1 VPSEAHY
8 WKAVGLPAPAG
19 LRERSR
25 PCPTCAERR
34 RLTDPIDGNH
44 PVWNHPEM
52 RRALALRDI
61 GTVFR
66 LLQRHGLSQR
76 RIAALTGQSQSE
88 VSEILNGRQVVSYD
102 VLLRIC
108 TGLAIQRGRLGL
120 AYDPETAALIGE
132 PTTTAY
138 RAGGDGEP
146 PPLWEIFEQIERDAE
161 SGPDGRPS

>member
-1 VPSEAHY
+1 VPSESHY
-8 WKAVGLPAPAG
+8 WNAVGLPAPPG

-34 RLTDPIDGNH
+34 RLADPIDGDH
-44 PVWNHPEM
+44 PVWSHAEM

-61 GTVFR
+61 GTVFK

-108 TGLAIQRGRLGL
+108 TGLNVQRGRLGL
-120 AYDPETAALIGE
+120 AYDSETASLIGE
-132 PTTTAY
+132 PTATAY
-138 RAGGDGEP
+138 RAGGDTEP
-146 PPLWEIFEQIERDAE
+146 RALWEIFEQIERDAE
-161 SGPDGRPS
+161 DSRGEAA

>member
-1 VPSEAHY
+1 
-8 WKAVGLPAPAG
+8 
-19 LRERSR
+19 
-25 PCPTCAERR
+25 
-34 RLTDPIDGNH
+34 
-44 PVWNHPEM
+44 M

-108 TGLAIQRGRLGL
+108 TGLNVQRGRLGL
-120 AYDPETAALIGE
+120 AYDTETAALIGDPATAAQ
-132 PTTTAY
+132 PTG
-138 RAGGDGEP
+138 RDGEP
-146 PPLWEIFEQIERDAE
+146 PALWEIFEQIERNADDRRGEAA
-161 SGPDGRPS
+161 

>member
-8 WKAVGLPAPAG
+8 WNAVGLPAPPG

-34 RLTDPIDGNH
+34 RLADPIDGDH
-44 PVWNHPEM
+44 PVWSHPEM
-52 RRALALRDI
+52 RQALALRDI
-61 GTVFR
+61 GTVFK

-108 TGLAIQRGRLGL
+108 TGLGIQRGRLGL
-120 AYDPETAALIGE
+120 AYDSVTAALIGE
-132 PTTTAY
+132 PTA
-138 RAGGDGEP
+138 AADPASDGGEQP
-146 PPLWEIFEQIERDAE
+146 ALWEIYEGIERQAGGVLDDAA
-161 SGPDGRPS
+161 